1 MSRVENSPKINK
13 RGGGGWKSYPIIN
26 KRASPYIRQVRV
38 DSKKNCRIMLKIFL
52 FYTPQ
57 KVEVKSQN
65 DTKES

>member
-38 DSKKNCRIMLKIFL
+38 YSVYTYGFCNEIDFSKKNRIFTERLA
-52 FYTPQ
+52 
-57 KVEVKSQN
+57 VRRVA
-65 DTKES
+65 